1 MKFDVKPDPTAQ
13 ELQALQ
19 AALSR
24 LGGRPHPAAA
34 HYESVWRLAGLLEN
48 VDSVPASA
56 PSAPAAGAGSR
67 SSDGAKRA

>member
-1 MKFDVKPDPTAQ
+1 VTPEPSAQ

-24 LGGRPHPAAA
+24 LDGRTHPAVAP
-34 HYESVWRLAGLLEN
+34 YESFWRFAGLLEN
-48 VDSVPASA
+48 VDSAPASA
-56 PSAPAAGAGSR
+56 PATGTGSR

>member
-1 MKFDVKPDPTAQ
+1 MEFDVTPEPSAQ

-24 LGGRPHPAAA
+24 LGGRTHPAAA

-48 VDSVPASA
+48 VDSAPASA
-56 PSAPAAGAGSR
+56 PAGAAGSR

>member
-19 AALSR
+19 AALR
-24 LGGRPHPAAA
+24 QLGARSHPGAA

-48 VDSVPASA
+48 VDS
-56 PSAPAAGAGSR
+56 APAPVACSR
-67 SSDGAKRA
+67 SSDGASRA